1 MPLET
6 SYSMQLIVTAMGSN
20 PTDMIEELSRAV
32 KESRCSVEEARMTD
46 MAGDLATCLMVDG
59 NWNHIARLETSL
71 EALAS
76 RFNWKLRTHRVE
88 ETPQEQPE
96 LIPYSVDVYTADQPG
111 ALHEVVSFFS
121 LRGIRIHDVTASR
134 YDAPYSDSPLFTAHL
149 IVKVPTSVRVISLR
163 DEFLDFCDQSNLD
176 AIMEPIRQR

>member
-1 MPLET
+1 
-6 SYSMQLIVTAMGSN
+6 MQLIVTAVGAN

-46 MAGDLATCLMVDG
+46 MAGDLAACFMVEG

-88 ETPQEQPE
+88 ETPQEQPD
-96 LIPYSVDVYTADQPG
+96 LIPYSVDVYAADQPG
-111 ALHEVVSFFS
+111 VLNEVVSFFS
-121 LRGIRIHDVTASR
+121 LRGIRIHDVAASR

-149 IVKVPTSVRVISLR
+149 IVKVPTAVRVISLR
-163 DEFLDFCDQSNLD
+163 DEFLDFCDHANLD
-176 AIMEPIRQR
+176 AIMEPIKR